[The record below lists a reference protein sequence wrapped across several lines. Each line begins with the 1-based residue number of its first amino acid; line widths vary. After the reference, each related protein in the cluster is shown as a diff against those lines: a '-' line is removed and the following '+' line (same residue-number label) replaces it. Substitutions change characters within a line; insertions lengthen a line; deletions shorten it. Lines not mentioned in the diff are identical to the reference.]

1 MAGQTI
7 GYRRE
12 DRVIMAKSKV
22 AMLTAGGMAPCL
34 SAAVGSLI
42 QRYTQRT
49 PEVEII
55 GYCNGYQGVL
65 TGRSMPVTPE
75 VRAHAKILLK
85 HGGSPLGNSRV
96 SLGNAADCV
105 KRGFCAPGD
114 DPMKI
119 AAEQLR
125 SDEITILHTIGGDD
139 TNTVAAQL
147 AAYLARGNHGLTVV
161 GLPKTV
167 DNDIAPISQTLG
179 AATAAEQ
186 GAGFFSNVVNEQSTS
201 RRMLLVHEIMGRDSG
216 WLTAA
221 TARAWRK
228 RLAGLEVLPEFNLSR
243 QHLDIDAVYLPEMK
257 MDLDAEAAR
266 LKQVIEEKD
275 SVILFVGESACA
287 AQILENLQSRG
298 EKIGRD
304 AFGHVK
310 LDAVNAGEWFAS
322 QFGKRI
328 GAEKTL
334 VQKSGYFAR
343 SSAPNGEDLRLI
355 GDMADLAV
363 ESGLAGRSGVIG
375 HDEENGGTLA
385 VIDFARIKGGKRF
398 DLATPWFQ
406 ELLAAI
412 GQKG

>member
-1 MAGQTI
+1 
-7 GYRRE
+7 
-12 DRVIMAKSKV
+12 MAKSKV
-22 AMLTAGGMAPCL
+22 ALLTAGGMAPCL

-42 QRYTQRT
+42 RRYTQRA
-49 PEVEII
+49 PDVGII
-55 GYCNGYQGVL
+55 GYQNGYQGVL
-65 TGRSMPVTPE
+65 TGRSIPVTAE
-75 VRAHAKILLK
+75 VRAHAEILLK

-96 SLGNAADCV
+96 SLANAADCV
-105 KRGFCAPGD
+105 KRGFIKPGE
-114 DPMKI
+114 DPMKV

-125 SDEITILHTIGGDD
+125 RDGITILHTIGGDD

-167 DNDIAPISQTLG
+167 DNDITPISQTLG

-186 GAGFFSNVVNEQSTS
+186 GARFFRNVVNEQSTN
-201 RRMLLVHEIMGRDSG
+201 RRMLLIHEIMGRDSG

-221 TARAWRK
+221 TARAWRE
-228 RLAGLEVLPEFNLSR
+228 RLASLEVLPEFNLPR
-243 QHLDIDAVYLPEMK
+243 RNLDIDAVYVPEMA
-257 MDLDAEAAR
+257 LNLEAEAVR
-266 LKQVIEEKD
+266 LKRVIEEKD
-275 SVILFVGESACA
+275 SVILFVSESASA
-287 AQILENLQSRG
+287 AQIIEDLQSRG

-304 AFGHVK
+304 AFGHIK
-310 LDAVNAGEWFAS
+310 LDAVNAGEWFAA

-334 VQKSGYFAR
+334 VQKSGSFSR
-343 SSAPNGEDLRLI
+343 SSAPNVEDLRLI
-355 GDMADLAV
+355 GEMADLAV

-375 HDEENGGTLA
+375 QDEENGGTLA

-398 DLATPWFQ
+398 DLATPWFR

-412 GQKG
+412 GQNG

>member
-1 MAGQTI
+1 
-7 GYRRE
+7 
-12 DRVIMAKSKV
+12 MAKSKV
-22 AMLTAGGMAPCL
+22 ALLTAGGMAPCL

-42 QRYTQRT
+42 QRYTQRS
-49 PEVEII
+49 PQLEII
-55 GYCNGYQGVL
+55 GYRNGYQGVL
-65 TGRSMPVTPE
+65 TGRSMPVTAE
-75 VRAHAKILLK
+75 VRAHAQILLK

-96 SLGNAADCV
+96 SLANAADCV
-105 KRGFCAPGD
+105 KRGFCAPGE
-114 DPMKI
+114 DPMNI

-125 SDEITILHTIGGDD
+125 RDGITILHTIGGDD

-147 AAYLARGNHGLTVV
+147 AAYLARANHGLTVV

-186 GAGFFSNVVNEQSTS
+186 GARFFSNVVNEQSTS

-221 TARAWRK
+221 TARAWRE
-228 RLAGLEVLPEFNLSR
+228 RLAGLEVLPEFILPR

-266 LKQVIEEKD
+266 LKQVIEKKD
-275 SVILFVGESACA
+275 SVILFVSESACA
-287 AQILENLQSRG
+287 AQILDDLQSRG

-304 AFGHVK
+304 AFGHIK

-355 GDMADLAV
+355 GEMADLAV

-385 VIDFARIKGGKRF
+385 LIDFARIKGGRHF

-406 ELLAAI
+406 ELLTAI
-412 GQKG
+412 GQPGN